1 MVLLVMIDEI
11 EARILGLQLM
21 EISEMVYLTTI
32 QPDRYP
38 HTRALWN
45 LRNRKMFGRLWP
57 LFKEHKEDYLVLLGT
72 NTSSNKVSNIRADS
86 KVCAY
91 YCDPLDYRGL
101 TLTGDAVIVEDVEV
115 KEALWDPEWKFYYPG
130 GVGDPDF
137 TVIALKPE
145 RARYYHKLE
154 GCEWTL

>member
-1 MVLLVMIDEI
+1 MMDEI

-32 QPDRYP
+32 QADRYP

-45 LRNRKMFGRLWP
+45 LRNRKMFSRLWL

-72 NTSSNKVSNIRADS
+72 NTSSNKVPHIRADS

-137 TVIALKPE
+137 TVIALEPE